1 MNHKVSAIYKESV
14 LLLTPIYGEREAESI
29 LNLLFEDHLGITRIH
44 RLTNPE
50 KELSESNVEKLQTA
64 MPQLLKNVPVQHI
77 IGFAYFM
84 DRKYLVNKHTL
95 IPRPETE
102 ELAGLILDEN
112 DHEKALDM
120 LDIGTGTGCIAISL
134 ALGFSQAKVTGWDIS
149 ERAVEIARQNSQ
161 ALGTSVIFEVQ
172 DVLREVPPKKY
183 DLIVSN
189 PPYIPETD
197 RADMHENVVAF
208 EPEGALFVPN
218 GDPLIFY
225 RRIANLGSA
234 HLNPGGKLYFEIHED
249 FGQAMKE
256 MLQEKGYQQVGVFQ
270 DLNGKDRMVRA
281 LLI

>member
-172 DVLREVPPKKY
+172 DVLREVPSKKY

-197 RADMHENVVAF
+197 RADMHENVVGF

-218 GDPLIFY
+218 DDPLIFY
-225 RRIANLGSA
+225 RRIANLGST

>member
-64 MPQLLKNVPVQHI
+64 MPQLLKNIPVQHI

-172 DVLREVPPKKY
+172 DVLQEVPPKKY

-197 RADMHENVVAF
+197 RADMHENVVGF

-218 GDPLIFY
+218 DDPLIFY
-225 RRIANLGSA
+225 RRIAELGFTR
-234 HLNPGGKLYFEIHED
+234 LNPKGKLYFEIHED
-249 FGQAMKE
+249 FGLAMKE
-256 MLQEKGYQQVGVFQ
+256 MLEEKGYTGVEVFQ
-270 DLNGKDRMVRA
+270 DLNSKDRMVRA